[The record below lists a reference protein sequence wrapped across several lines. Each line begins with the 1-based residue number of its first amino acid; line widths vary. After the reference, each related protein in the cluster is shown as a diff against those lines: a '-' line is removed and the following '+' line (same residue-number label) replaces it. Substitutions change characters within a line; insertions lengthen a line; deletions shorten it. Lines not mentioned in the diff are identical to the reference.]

1 MEVYLDN
8 SATTKVC
15 DTAIEYAKEALEQC
29 WHNPSSLY
37 KAGMEAERLVSRTR
51 AAVSK
56 MLNCREDEIFFT
68 GCGTEA
74 NNTAIF
80 GAAKHGKK
88 RGKRIVTTVIEHPS
102 VLEPIKELENQGFEV
117 VRLKVDS
124 SGKISE
130 QELLKVINKDTILV
144 SIMLVN
150 NESGAIQPIKAAA
163 DAIKQNGAPALLHCD
178 AIQAFGKMPI
188 DVNKLGVDLLSISGH
203 KLHAPKGVGV
213 LYKSKKVHIPP
224 LLLGGGQEN
233 GFRSGTEAVPNI
245 YALCGAIKEL
255 GNITERYNYIKELN
269 AYGKDALSKLDG
281 IVFNSPEDALPYI
294 INISVLGYRSEILLH
309 FLETD
314 GICVS
319 SGSACSKGKASSV
332 LTEMGID
339 KDRADSA
346 LRISI
351 SRYNKKE
358 DFDLLCNALQRAQE
372 RLRKR

>member
-15 DTAIEYAKEALEQC
+15 ETAISYATEALEQY

-37 KAGMEAERLVSRTR
+37 KAGMDAERLIARTR
-51 AAVSK
+51 TAVAK
-56 MLNCREDEIFFT
+56 TLNCRDDEIFFV

-88 RGKRIVTTVIEHPS
+88 RGNRIITTAIEHPS
-102 VLEPIKELENQGFEV
+102 VLEPMKELENQGFEV
-117 VRLKVDS
+117 VRLKVDK
-124 SGKISE
+124 SGKINE
-130 QELLKVINKDTILV
+130 QELRDAINQNTILV

-150 NESGAIQPIKAAA
+150 NESGAIQPVKVAAE
-163 DAIKQNGAPALLHCD
+163 AIKEKSAPTLLHCD
-178 AIQAFGKMPI
+178 AIQAFGKIPI
-188 DVNKLGVDLLSISGH
+188 DVAKLGVDLLSISGH

-255 GNITERYNYIKELN
+255 GSTNERFNYIKELN
-269 AYGKDALSKLDG
+269 EYGKAQLSKLDG

-309 FLETD
+309 FLEAE

-339 KDRADSA
+339 RNRADSA

-358 DFDLLCNALQRAQE
+358 DFDLLCNAIKKAQE